1 MPQTWLWFGTR
12 QLLFLC
18 LGVRKE
24 WSLRCGLCPYPSAL
38 AFRIKR
44 CNQANILLVP
54 HLVINQHTSF
64 SNSSPLQAESAIG
77 LEILVR
83 EDHW

>member
-1 MPQTWLWFGTR
+1 MYTA
-12 QLLFLC
+12 C
-18 LGVRKE
+18 LKRGYG
-24 WSLRCGLCPYPSAL
+24 SACGLCPYPSAL